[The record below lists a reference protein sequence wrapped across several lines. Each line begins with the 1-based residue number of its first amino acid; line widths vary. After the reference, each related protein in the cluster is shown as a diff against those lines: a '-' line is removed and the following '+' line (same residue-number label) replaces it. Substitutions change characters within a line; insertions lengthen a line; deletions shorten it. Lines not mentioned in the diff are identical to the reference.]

1 MLYINGK
8 FLAQRMTGVQRF
20 ALGLLLAL
28 DKSLAKRPGGR
39 RVFLLTPPGVP
50 PVPGLSVI
58 EQRAC
63 GRPGLPLTWWEQ
75 VELPLSSRNGR
86 LLCFSGSAP
95 LLARRCIMTI
105 HDAAI
110 YLQPQAYSRKFV
122 AWYRLLFSRMSRSA
136 PLVLTVSNSAARDLA
151 TFLPDSKF
159 RLVYNAAEHITHVAS
174 DPSVLKAHG
183 LVHGGYILA
192 VGSMNP
198 TKNFAALI
206 EAYHAADLGRKIPL
220 VIVGAVNGSVFSQP
234 IAQSGTQSTGAQ
246 SVVWAGSVSD
256 AQLRALY
263 EHAAVFAFPSLY
275 EGFGIPPLE
284 AMSCG
289 CPVVASNASSIP
301 EVCGDAALYFSPQ
314 DGAAISAAILRVLAD
329 DELRRNLVEKGLN
342 RSRCFSWEKSGE
354 QLRNWLVEADYL
366 TN

>member
-1 MLYINGK
+1 L
-8 FLAQRMTGVQRF
+8 FCR
-20 ALGLLLAL
+20 
-28 DKSLAKRPGGR
+28 D
-39 RVFLLTPPGVP
+39 
-50 PVPGLSVI
+50 
-58 EQRAC
+58 
-63 GRPGLPLTWWEQ
+63 
-75 VELPLSSRNGR
+75 GR

-95 LLARRCIMTI
+95 LLVRRCIMTI

-122 AWYRLLFSRMSRSA
+122 AWYRLLFSRISRSA
-136 PLVLTVSNSAARDLA
+136 PLVLTVSNSAARDLGS
-151 TFLPDSKF
+151 FLPGSKF
-159 RLVYNAAEHITHVAS
+159 RLVYNAAEHITQVPS
-174 DPSVLKAHG
+174 DPSVLHTHA
-183 LVHGGYILA
+183 LVQGGYILA

-206 EAYHAADLGRKIPL
+206 EAYRAAGLGKEMPL
-220 VIVGAVNGSVFSQP
+220 VIVGAVNGSVFSQR
-234 IAQSGTQSTGAQ
+234 IVTADADSI
-246 SVVWAGSVSD
+246 VWAGSVSD

-301 EVCGDAALYFSPQ
+301 EVCGDAALYFPPQ
-314 DGAAISAAILRVLAD
+314 DGAAIGAAILRVLAD
-329 DELRRNLVEKGLN
+329 AGLRRELVEKGLH

-366 TN
+366 KS